1 MKPPKIWPL
10 LPHEL
15 FFGLFL
21 AVTWARLA
29 AAGVFSVFYAI
40 LIAINIVAIG
50 FARSAPNPAWQRVG
64 LLFYPLAMNA
74 AFQHLRVD
82 IPIIH
87 PAHADAAL
95 QAIDWRLIG
104 TNLSVRLQGM
114 TRPVLTELFS
124 FCYLLFFPYL
134 LFTLIYYFAGEVK
147 LLAKFMNGLFALYGI
162 GFLGYTLVPA
172 TGPCKAMAGE
182 FSVPLHG
189 WLFSQW
195 NAALVARGSIG
206 ADVFPSLHCAVSS
219 YILFFDLRHR
229 RWRFWLYL
237 VPCLLLWV
245 STIYLRY
252 HYFID
257 CLCGFALS
265 AFALWLASRTAT
277 K

>member
-1 MKPPKIWPL
+1 MKLPKIWPL

-95 QAIDWRLIG
+95 QAID
-104 TNLSVRLQGM
+104 
-114 TRPVLTELFS
+114 
-124 FCYLLFFPYL
+124 
-134 LFTLIYYFAGEVK
+134 
-147 LLAKFMNGLFALYGI
+147 
-162 GFLGYTLVPA
+162 
-172 TGPCKAMAGE
+172 
-182 FSVPLHG
+182 
-189 WLFSQW
+189 
-195 NAALVARGSIG
+195 
-206 ADVFPSLHCAVSS
+206 
-219 YILFFDLRHR
+219 
-229 RWRFWLYL
+229 
-237 VPCLLLWV
+237 
-245 STIYLRY
+245 
-252 HYFID
+252 
-257 CLCGFALS
+257 
-265 AFALWLASRTAT
+265 
-277 K
+277 